1 MIASIDQSSFTFS
14 LCIFFS
20 LACMLLIVL
29 MVTYLLYLYQQ
40 LMGLFHS
47 YRVRLLHIDY
57 KHTDQEIL
65 SIVSKFLQKMEDS
78 HYRKPARE
86 EIIRSAVKKYWR
98 MRLQEVIGVRDM
110 NRTREDMNKEGRF
123 KQMRTQTQ
131 FKSRRRGSPR
141 DSGVVGE
148 EQEL

>member
-1 MIASIDQSSFTFS
+1 M
-14 LCIFFS
+14 
-20 LACMLLIVL
+20 
-29 MVTYLLYLYQQ
+29 
-40 LMGLFHS
+40 
-47 YRVRLLHIDY
+47 DY

-148 EQEL
+148 EQELQFLDKIEEQRWKTGSEMEGKRYKNKGRNRGRKQ